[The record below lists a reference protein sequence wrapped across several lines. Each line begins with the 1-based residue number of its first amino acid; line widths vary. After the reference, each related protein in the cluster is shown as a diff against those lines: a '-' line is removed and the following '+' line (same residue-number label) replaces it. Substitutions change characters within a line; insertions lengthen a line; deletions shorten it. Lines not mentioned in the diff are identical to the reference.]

1 MKGLDVFRVIAM
13 SKTLNEA
20 SALLRLSPSAVSY
33 NLRALE
39 EELGLE
45 LVERKKGLKEIHLT
59 PAGAKLLPLAIK
71 HESVLE
77 EIRCLKNSARSHLA
91 IGCVE
96 SVNHC
101 ILPELL
107 RHLEKFDIDLCIA
120 TDSSLSLLNKVEN
133 MELDIALVTNK
144 TPSMKLNLTPLF
156 QERLS
161 VIRRPSSAARCR
173 SVKAGSLNP
182 DYEIYVN
189 WTVEFQIWHDR
200 VWSEKHRARFQT
212 TSMAHIESF
221 LFNDQCWIVA
231 PASIA
236 RFYAKKGFYVQ
247 SLMPEPPPR
256 TCYMAAPHAGSA
268 SPFPAVKTFLTA
280 LDLWEREQSEGADS
294 DMTFLPAEA

>member
-39 EELGLE
+39 DELGLE

-71 HESVLE
+71 HENVLE

-101 ILPELL
+101 VLPELL
-107 RHLEKFDIDLCIA
+107 RHLERFDIDLGIT
-120 TDSSLSLLNKVEN
+120 TDSSFNLLNKVEN
-133 MELDIALVTNK
+133 MELDIALITNK
-144 TPSMKLNLTPLF
+144 TPSMKLNLIPLF
-156 QERLS
+156 QERMC
-161 VIRRPSSAARCR
+161 VIRRRTDSRATEVTDAAQ
-173 SVKAGSLNP
+173 LNP

-200 VWSEKHRARFQT
+200 VWSEKRRARFQT
-212 TSMAHIESF
+212 TSMVHIESF

-231 PASIA
+231 PTSIA
-236 RFYAKKGFYVQ
+236 RFYEKKGFCVQ
-247 SLMPEPPPR
+247 SLTPEAPAR
-256 TCYMAAPHAGSA
+256 TCYMAVTHGGST
-268 SPFPAVKTFLTA
+268 SSSPAVKTFLTA
-280 LDLWEREQSEGADS
+280 FDLWKREQADRGEK
-294 DMTFLPAEA
+294 DLTFI